1 MDPAC
6 HSCSDERRDRQLHI
20 YLSLRIFNCGHLGE
34 IVAEMHTGDTEYNSK
49 NMWDSSSLWW
59 GWLLAW
65 EFYWCS
71 SFDFSHLNFSCS
83 KNMGLRQSEPKLCGQ
98 LATFLFVQC
107 CNG

>member
-49 NMWDSSSLWW
+49 NM
-59 GWLLAW
+59 
-65 EFYWCS
+65 
-71 SFDFSHLNFSCS
+71 
-83 KNMGLRQSEPKLCGQ
+83 
-98 LATFLFVQC
+98 
-107 CNG
+107 